1 MTYCWYAVK
10 FHRFIS
16 HPFVSVASVICL
28 PNNTSRS
35 LIFPAPEGTT
45 WLALYAIY
53 VICDKEQG
61 CVTNAYYRYKVVLIH
76 SPTETN
82 ITQLSTQIFSSEIG
96 EWRGSVVSSQPRLN
110 PFRMTSLDVGVV
122 VCNGMLFW
130 VDVDKHDLM
139 IKGFAKF
146 DPFNDAE
153 RCHYIN
159 PPIDLLP

>member
-1 MTYCWYAVK
+1 M
-10 FHRFIS
+10 
-16 HPFVSVASVICL
+16 
-28 PNNTSRS
+28 
-35 LIFPAPEGTT
+35 
-45 WLALYAIY
+45 
-53 VICDKEQG
+53 
-61 CVTNAYYRYKVVLIH
+61 NAYYRYKVVLIH

-82 ITQLSTQIFSSEIG
+82 ITQLSMQIFSSEIG
-96 EWRGSVVSSQPRLN
+96 EWHGSVVSSQPRLN

-159 PPIDLLP
+159 PPINLLPRDLVSFGVFQGHLRIFQSPCHQYPHDDGAHKFYVWELKNYGT